1 MVVPNKVFNL
11 TYLGV
16 TTLAK
21 ARLAPPKTQVKTA
34 FGGPCGR
41 CFFEELLSLKDQ
53 YFVFLG
59 NSHEEVGRT
68 RGRHLKIAPVAL

>member
-1 MVVPNKVFNL
+1 MEIKSPNEVFNL

-34 FGGPCGR
+34 FYRPAFAGTPRLQPARAIRGAEPTL
-41 CFFEELLSLKDQ
+41 FLLNAQNSD
-53 YFVFLG
+53 FVFAF
-59 NSHEEVGRT
+59 R
-68 RGRHLKIAPVAL
+68 